1 MSGRHVA
8 VLTTLAMLA
17 FAGNSLLCRL
27 ALKETEVDAASFT
40 TVRILSGALV
50 LLLLLLLRGRVLRM
64 AGDWSTA
71 FWLFAYAACFS
82 FAYTGLSAGT
92 GALILFGA
100 VQVTMVGY
108 SLWRGERLGQRR
120 LAGMA
125 CAFAGLVGLVLPGL
139 TAPPL
144 LGTAL
149 MLISGFS
156 WGLFSVR
163 GRGAADPVL
172 VMTGSFVRA
181 SPLALLLS
189 ILMWS
194 QASPDKAG
202 LWYAALSGGITSGLG
217 YVVWYRA
224 LRGLTVTGAA
234 TVQLTVPMIAA
245 AGGVVLLSEPLTLR
259 LVLASIVILGGV
271 GLALT
276 DKRS

>member
-1 MSGRHVA
+1 MSGRHIA
-8 VLTTLAMLA
+8 ALTTLAMLA

-27 ALKETEVDAASFT
+27 ALKETGVDAASFT
-40 TVRILSGALV
+40 TVRILSGAFV
-50 LLLLLLLRGRVLRM
+50 LLLLILLRGGVLRM

-194 QASPDKAG
+194 ETSPDKTG

-245 AGGVVLLSEPLTLR
+245 AGGVVLLSEPMTLR

-276 DKRS
+276 DKPS